1 MNKTLRGMLPT
12 ALAVAV
18 LSSLGPTALA
28 MPELPGPLP
37 PAANQKVAHD
47 IFRDLV
53 EIRSVHD
60 VGTQGTAD
68 VIVKYLKANGFT
80 DSEIHIAPET
90 RYPHQVNVVV
100 RLKGK
105 GHGKPVMWICHMDV
119 VDARVQDWSVP
130 PFKFTRRT
138 AISMVAARRT

>member
-1 MNKTLRGMLPT
+1 MNKSRRAAVPMALVLALSPLLCAAAT
-12 ALAVAV
+12 AAAAP
-18 LSSLGPTALA
+18 G
-28 MPELPGPLP
+28 LPGPLP
-37 PAANQKVAHD
+37 PQANQKIAHD

-53 EIRSVHD
+53 EIRSVHE
-60 VGTQGTAD
+60 VGTRGTAD

-80 DSEIHIAPET
+80 DAEIHVAPET

-119 VDARVQDWSVP
+119 VDARAQDWSMP
-130 PFKFTRRT
+130 PWPPR
-138 AISMVAARRT
+138 

>member
-1 MNKTLRGMLPT
+1 MNKTSCVALPSVL
-12 ALAVAV
+12 ALA
-18 LSSLGPTALA
+18 LA
-28 MPELPGPLP
+28 SFLANATPAGAGLPGPLP
-37 PAANQKVAHD
+37 PAANQRIAHD

-53 EIRSVHD
+53 EIRSVHE

-80 DSEIHIAPET
+80 DAEIHVAPET

-119 VDARVQDWSVP
+119 VDARAQDWSVP
-130 PFKFTRRT
+130 PFKFTQ
-138 AISMVAARRT
+138 